1 MTNALS
7 IDSTFA
13 TITAFLVAND
23 ANGGVKSA
31 RNGGWRKSDVLDYA
45 NRVAELRSL
54 GCVDAVT
61 PKTIDALLDDARS
74 NVEPVV
80 EPEPIVEPVVEP
92 APVVE
97 PVVENDERAA
107 KLAKLATIPAL
118 ANVVAA
124 VQKPERKQRAPRAST
139 VARFESFMAAAVEND
154 EGALVIDCA
163 TIDFDAPKSWTK
175 HPAVWYVGAVA
186 GNLLAERGLVARCT
200 GYPNFLTI
208 TITKLDDEQNDDDAA
223 LAAK

>member
-13 TITAFLVAND
+13 AITAFLVEND

-31 RNGGWRKSDVLDYA
+31 RNGGWRKPDVLDYA

-54 GCVDAVT
+54 GCVDAAT

-80 EPEPIVEPVVEP
+80 EPEPIVEPVVEND
-92 APVVE
+92 E
-97 PVVENDERAA
+97 PVENDERAA
-107 KLAKLATIPAL
+107 KLAKLASIPAL

-208 TITKLDDEQNDDDAA
+208 TITKIADEQNEDDAA